1 MGGDAVH
8 WAVFKDFGKER
19 TISSE
24 LDKLNLPKDLRLK
37 LAQFDPTDFKVCRGR
52 SCACVSR
59 D

>member
-1 MGGDAVH
+1 MH

-52 SCACVSR
+52 SRACVSR